1 LLAAV
6 DSAMKV
12 WDVAE
17 ARGNEVVV
25 VRSSERMEPEIVEI
39 IVYWFGGGAGPS
51 PLEFIFCSLK
61 PHR

>member
-1 LLAAV
+1 
-6 DSAMKV
+6 MKV

>member
-1 LLAAV
+1 MLAAV

-39 IVYWFGGGAGPS
+39 IVYWFGGGS
-51 PLEFIFCSLK
+51 PVRHHEF
-61 PHR
+61 